1 MKNDP
6 SHPDFEVRSTAV
18 VTRFLHKIYS
28 VSGLDADEIFR
39 MADIDLSLIEDP
51 NYRVPHCK
59 LLTMWEIAGDLSSDP
74 DFGLHLSEKSPAPPF
89 NAAGY
94 MAMTS
99 KNLRQMLDVLHKYI
113 NIFTD
118 RGEFLL
124 KVSGDEAMVCIDVTG
139 GLQPSRQ
146 HSDFWQAFFYKNIS
160 NNIGWQL
167 PLSGVGFR
175 HEKPDDVSQ
184 YEKIFKAPI
193 KFSQKINYFVFPSV
207 YLDYEVISADTNM
220 NKYHEQQAIQH
231 LNALT
236 EIGIVNKVRRIIFE
250 MLPAKDVELQYVA
263 DKLNLTARTV
273 QRNLAS
279 EGITFKKILDEARK
293 DHTISE
299 IKDTT
304 YSVSEIAYRLGYRDL
319 SSFYRAFKR
328 WTGLTPVEFREKLKD

>member
-6 SHPDFEVRSTAV
+6 SHPDFEVKSTAV
-18 VTRFLHKIYS
+18 VTRFLYKIYG
-28 VSGLDADEIFR
+28 VCGLDADEIFR
-39 MADIDLSLIEDP
+39 LAGIDLSLIEDS

-59 LLTMWEIAGDLSSDP
+59 LLKMWEIAGELSGDS
-74 DFGLHLSEKSPAPPF
+74 DFGLHLSQKSPAPPF

-99 KNLRQMLDVLHKYI
+99 KNLRQMLDALHKYI

-118 RGEFLL
+118 KGEFSL
-124 KVSGDEAMVCIDVTG
+124 KEHNGEAIISIDLTG
-139 GLQPSRQ
+139 GLEANRQ

-160 NNIGWQL
+160 NNIGWEL
-167 PLSGVGFR
+167 PLSSVGFR
-175 HEKPDDVSQ
+175 HEKPDDISQ
-184 YEKIFKAPI
+184 YERIFKCSI

-207 YLDYEVISADTNM
+207 YLDYEIISADTNM
-220 NKYHEQQAIQH
+220 NRYHEQQAIQQ

-236 EIGIVNKVRRIIFE
+236 EIGIVNKVKKIIFE
-250 MLPAKDVELQYVA
+250 VLPAKDVELQYVA
-263 DKLNLTARTV
+263 QKLNLTARTV

-279 EGITFKKILDEARK
+279 EGTTFKKILDEARR

-299 IKDTT
+299 IKDTA

-328 WTGLTPVEFREKLKD
+328 WTGFTPVEYRDKFKD